1 MVKAKMKDIAKI
13 KERYISGTSAAA
25 ETWMTQFL
33 ASNVVERLKSPDAV
47 NNLKAKL
54 NDMVQAYGARVQ
66 KLTDEDVKGPVRR
79 LGSAVYSVGTSN
91 AADKMAKGIDEV
103 VGAAIKEIDL
113 PDKSPIPLSPANRQ
127 RWEKVVTA
135 IHQKSLQ
142 RKGIKGP

>member
-13 KERYISGTSAAA
+13 KERYVAGTSAAA
-25 ETWMTQFL
+25 ETWQANFL

-54 NDMVQAYGARVQ
+54 NEMVQAYGARVA

-79 LGSAVYSVGTSN
+79 LGSTVYSTGTSN

-103 VGAAIKEIDL
+103 VGAAVKEVDL
-113 PDKSPIPLSPANRQ
+113 PDKSPVPLSPANRQ
-127 RWEKVVTA
+127 RWEKIVTA
-135 IHQKSLQ
+135 IHQKSQQ
-142 RKGIKGP
+142 RKGIKPA